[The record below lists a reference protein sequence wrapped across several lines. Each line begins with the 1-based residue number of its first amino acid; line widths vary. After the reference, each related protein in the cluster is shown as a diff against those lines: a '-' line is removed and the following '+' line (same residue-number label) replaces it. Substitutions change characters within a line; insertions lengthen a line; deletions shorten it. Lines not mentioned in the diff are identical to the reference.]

1 VTEWNPFWQPKST
14 VSVQSAKVARLAD
27 RASGALFCEFV
38 GDEID
43 PVCEGRYCSNKTF
56 CPASCFKD
64 PLVFAKCT
72 FRLEKLQEKS
82 NYE

>member
-1 VTEWNPFWQPKST
+1 VTEWTPFWQPKGT
-14 VSVQSAKVARLAD
+14 VSVSGLKVAKVEN
-27 RASGALFCEFV
+27 RAPNALYCEFV

-43 PVCEGRYCSNKTF
+43 PVCEGGYCSNGTF

-72 FRLEKLQEKS
+72 FYLEKLKEKKPL
-82 NYE
+82 